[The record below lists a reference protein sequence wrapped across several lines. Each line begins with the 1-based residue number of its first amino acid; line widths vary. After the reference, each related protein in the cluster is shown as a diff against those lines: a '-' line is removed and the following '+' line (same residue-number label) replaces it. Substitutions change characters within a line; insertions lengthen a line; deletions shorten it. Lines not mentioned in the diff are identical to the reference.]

1 MAKRITPEQ
10 LATEINAILKEY
22 NESVTEGTK
31 EAVRKVV
38 KWGVNEVRAGARSN
52 FESHSGKY
60 ASGWTS
66 TIESGRMNTSAV
78 IHNRKTPG
86 LPHLL
91 ENGHANRNGGRTPGR
106 VHIAP
111 VNDEVQ
117 RLLVETIEASI
128 RSS

>member
-22 NESVTEGTK
+22 NENVTAGTK
-31 EAVRKVV
+31 EAVNKVI
-38 KWGVNEVRAGARSN
+38 KWGVSEVRAASRSN
-52 FESHSGKY
+52 FERHSGKY

-66 TIESGRMNTSAV
+66 TIDSGRMSAAGV
-78 IHNRKTPG
+78 IHNAKAPG

-91 ENGHANRNGGRTPGR
+91 ENGHANRNGGRTSGR

-117 RLLVETIEASI
+117 RMLVETIEANI